1 MKPAADAVPF
11 FDIASPD
18 FSIKSD
24 EVYRAREHSW
34 YARTSYGL
42 AILRHDQVS
51 RLLNHPRLRQG
62 SIAWPAH
69 NGVTGGSFVRWFESW
84 VLNKEGAD
92 HRRLRRLLNPAFSP
106 RLVTPLAPRFR
117 ALAHELIDGF
127 AEAGRC
133 EFVSEFASPYAAR
146 AIAIVLGIPESE
158 WPVIAR
164 ESATVGLAMG
174 IRIGP
179 ELPRIERALDG
190 LFAYADEL
198 IAQCRNNNMGRNN
211 TGTGE
216 RDDILGTLVR
226 VSREAGELSEEEL
239 RDSLVLLIFGGFDT
253 TRSQLGLAI
262 QTFLRH
268 PGQWRLLA
276 ERPELGRAAVDE
288 VMRVN
293 PTVTWVTREALE
305 DFTFDGLDIPAG
317 TTLHLFSQS
326 AGTDPMAFPE
336 AGFDIT
342 AERRPHFGFGG
353 GAHYCL
359 GHFVARTDMSEALT
373 VLARRLP
380 GLSPGGQQA
389 WLPDSGNT
397 GPVSL
402 PLSFTS

>member
-1 MKPAADAVPF
+1 VTAAAAGAVPYL
-11 FDIASPD
+11 DITSPG
-18 FSIKSD
+18 FSIKSA
-24 EVYRAREHSW
+24 EVYLARERGW

-42 AILRHDQVS
+42 AVLRHDQVS
-51 RLLNHPRLRQG
+51 RLLSHPKLRQG

-69 NGVTGGSFVRWFESW
+69 NGVTGGPFVRWFSSW

-92 HRRLRRLLNPAFSP
+92 HRRLRRLMNPAFSP
-106 RLVTPLAPRFR
+106 RLVTPLVPRFR

-127 AEAGRC
+127 AEPGRC

-146 AIAIVLGIPESE
+146 AIAIILGIPESE

-164 ESATVGLAMG
+164 DSATVGLAMG
-174 IRIGP
+174 VTLGP

-190 LFAYADEL
+190 LFAYADDL
-198 IAQCRNNNMGRNN
+198 IAQRRRDR
-211 TGTGE
+211 

-226 VSREAGELSEEEL
+226 VRRETGELSEEEL
-239 RDSLVLLIFGGFDT
+239 RDGLVLLIFGGFDT
-253 TRSQLGLAI
+253 TRNQLGLAM
-262 QTFLRH
+262 QTFLQH
-268 PGQWRLLA
+268 PDQWRLLA

-293 PTVTWVTREALE
+293 PTVTWVTRQALE
-305 DFTFDGLDIPAG
+305 DFTFDGLEIAAG
-317 TTLHLFSQS
+317 TTVHLFSQS
-326 AGTDPMAFPE
+326 AGTDPRAFAEP
-336 AGFDIT
+336 GFDIT

-359 GHFVARTDMSEALT
+359 GHFVARTDMSEALP
-373 VLARRLP
+373 VLAGRLR
-380 GLSPGGQQA
+380 GLSPGGEQE

-402 PLSFTS
+402 PLSFTPFS